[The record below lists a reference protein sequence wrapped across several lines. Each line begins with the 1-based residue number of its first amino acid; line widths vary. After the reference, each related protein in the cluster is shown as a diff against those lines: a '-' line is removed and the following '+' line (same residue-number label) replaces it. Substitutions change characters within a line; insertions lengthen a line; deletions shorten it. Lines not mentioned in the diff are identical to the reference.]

1 MQVKRVWRNGMRRSS
16 VIYTLQHIGLLLYNE
31 MKEYMI
37 GGASSMIGKITKV
50 TGRKVSK

>member
-1 MQVKRVWRNGMRRSS
+1 
-16 VIYTLQHIGLLLYNE
+16 VIYTFQHIGLLLCNE

-37 GGASSMIGKITKV
+37 GGASCMIGKMTRV